1 MNIFFVRLPF
11 NGRNDFP
18 AVFAFITLRPRVE
31 AGKATLPGH
40 KTPLK
45 NFYLTGDYTFPGI
58 GT

>member
-1 MNIFFVRLPF
+1 MVSPWFW
-11 NGRNDFP
+11 
-18 AVFAFITLRPRVE
+18 AFITLRPRVE

-58 GT
+58 GMWQLKT